1 MECDTYVS
9 AIVELGKIESGS
21 GGDDDVVEGDGRAA
35 GLVLDSRGSVGK
47 GAAASTGIESRMRK
61 SGSHQA
67 TEEGN

>member
-1 MECDTYVS
+1 MDCDTYVS

-21 GGDDDVVEGDGRAA
+21 SGDDDVVEGDGGAA

-47 GAAASTGIESRMRK
+47 GAAGTGIEGWVRD
-61 SGSHQA
+61 SGSYQA

>member
-21 GGDDDVVEGDGRAA
+21 SGDDDVVEGDGRAA

-47 GAAASTGIESRMRK
+47 GAAAGTGIEGRVRD
-61 SGSHQA
+61 SGSYQA

>member
-1 MECDTYVS
+1 MS

-47 GAAASTGIESRMRK
+47 CAASTGVESRVRE